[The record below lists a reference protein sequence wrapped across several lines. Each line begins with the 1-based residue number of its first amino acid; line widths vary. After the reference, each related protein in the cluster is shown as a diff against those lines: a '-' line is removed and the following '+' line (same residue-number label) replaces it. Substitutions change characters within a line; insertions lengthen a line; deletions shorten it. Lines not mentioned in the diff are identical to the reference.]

1 MCYSAFMSSPDDDHA
16 THRYILKNGLEL
28 IVRPAVPDDAKRVIS
43 YVEQIAGESENITI
57 GPGEFD
63 FGLEEERAFL
73 QECKDSVAGL
83 LYVVAEID
91 AEIVGTLSFAAGK
104 RPRTQH
110 AGEFGTSV
118 LRRYW
123 NQGIGSYLLAY
134 LIDWARHTG
143 IIRKINLRV
152 RIDNLAAIHV
162 YEKHGF
168 VREGRLSRELY
179 LHQEF
184 VDAYLMGLQLDP
196 ESPPPQS

>member
-1 MCYSAFMSSPDDDHA
+1 MSSPDDDDA
-16 THRYILKNGLEL
+16 TRRYILKNGLEL
-28 IVRPAVPDDAKRVIS
+28 IVRRASAEDTERVIS
-43 YVEQIAGESENITI
+43 FVEQVAGESENITI

-63 FGLEEERAFL
+63 IGPEEERAFL
-73 QECKDSVAGL
+73 QKSKESVAGF
-83 LYVVAEID
+83 LYLVAEING
-91 AEIVGTLSFAAGK
+91 EIVGTLSFAAGQ

-123 NQGIGSYLLAY
+123 NQGIGSYLLTY

-152 RIDNLAAIHV
+152 RVDNSAAIHL

-168 VREGRLSRELY
+168 VREGRVSRELY
-179 LHQEF
+179 LHQEY
-184 VDAYLMGLQLDP
+184 VDVYVMGLELDP
-196 ESPPPQS
+196 E